1 MTNWYSIISIFSM
14 STNYKELISFA
25 RLKECLQE
33 RNVKVKDF
41 AEKIGIHRE
50 NVSIIICGVSFPKT
64 DLIARICREL
74 NVPASEICLFRDIEI
89 SPYFRDKELL
99 YKPAAD
105 AAGEVTYRPLRRFLE
120 EYLNEHKGKTADDL
134 FDKIEPARRRNNVY
148 CGFTKEVIQR
158 ALEARGITEGYE
170 VKEKRSR
177 RDYSSGLPYATR
189 TKLRQDRPLNI
200 RNIYDICKYL
210 GCSIDFVM
218 SYK

>member
-1 MTNWYSIISIFSM
+1 MVTD
-14 STNYKELISFA
+14 YKEMISFL

-33 RNVKVKDF
+33 RNIKIKDF
-41 AEKIGIHRE
+41 AENINLPKEHI
-50 NVSIIICGVSFPKT
+50 SMIICGVSFPKT
-64 DLIARICREL
+64 DLMARMCKEL
-74 NVPASEICLFRDIEI
+74 SVPASEICLFRGIDT
-89 SPYFRDKELL
+89 SPYFKDKELL

-120 EYLNEHKGKTADDL
+120 EYLAEHKDKTADDL
-134 FDKIEPARRRNNVY
+134 FDKIEPARRKNNVH
-148 CGFTKEVIQR
+148 CGFTRDVIKK

-170 VKEKRSR
+170 VKRKRNR